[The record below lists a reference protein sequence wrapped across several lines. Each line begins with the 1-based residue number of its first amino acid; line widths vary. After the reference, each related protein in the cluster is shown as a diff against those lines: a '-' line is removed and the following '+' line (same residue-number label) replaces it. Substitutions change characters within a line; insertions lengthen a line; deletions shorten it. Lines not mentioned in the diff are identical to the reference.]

1 MYQPYPSGGQ
11 VPEPQ
16 PQQPPSSVLNAVK
29 LMYVGAGLSALGL
42 IIGLATIGSLKSAIL
57 KADPSFT
64 ASQVHATEA
73 VAIGTE
79 IVVGL
84 IGIGLWLWMASANK
98 AGKSWARITGTV
110 FFGINTLFLLLAITR
125 PHAGIG
131 LIFDILVWLVGLG
144 AVIMLWRSDS
154 GIYFNRPPQYR

>member
-16 PQQPPSSVLNAVK
+16 RPQPPNSVLNAVK

-64 ASQVHATEA
+64 TSQVHAAEGL
-73 VAIGTE
+73 AIGTE
-79 IVVGL
+79 VIVGL
-84 IGIGLWLWMASANK
+84 LGIGLWLWMASANK

-110 FFGINTLFLLLAITR
+110 FFGINTLFLLLAIAR
-125 PHAGIG
+125 PHAGLG

-144 AVIMLWRSDS
+144 AVIMLWRGESNP
-154 GIYFNRPPQYR
+154 YFSRPPQYR